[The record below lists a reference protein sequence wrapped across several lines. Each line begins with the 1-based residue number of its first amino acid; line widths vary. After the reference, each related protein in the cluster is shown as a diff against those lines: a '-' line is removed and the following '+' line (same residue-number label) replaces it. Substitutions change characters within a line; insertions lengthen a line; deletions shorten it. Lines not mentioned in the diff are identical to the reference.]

1 MGRQSNDLAVDIYYL
16 ILVASAAFTG
26 ENVVEPLLPLQVVTM
41 GASLLDAG
49 AVVGVA
55 SIAAFLS
62 RLPSGLLCRRIKFK
76 TLISATLIGEGIA
89 YFAYGLAPSY
99 VWLLPSRVLWGVAS
113 AIFMVSMAA
122 TISSTSQSERIG
134 WAMGTY
140 LTSYGLGTV
149 LGPLICSVL
158 LSTLSYAQII
168 MLTSLLPV
176 SGALVLNLRFGSSTL
191 GNSRAGLAPFA
202 ESNRD
207 NNDTSLKGAFSEL
220 LSIASKRRVMLA
232 GALHFLFSVSITFLD
247 TVFVVYVVTELHMD
261 PSAATLLLA
270 VRGIA
275 NTVVRSPAGTI
286 SDRFGQKI
294 PFVVS
299 FVALASSYILLAMT
313 VNDWLMAFAM
323 VVLGAAWGVSVV
335 LEWTATQDEI
345 PTVSRS
351 IASSF
356 LPLVYDVGHSAGAV
370 AVGALALFVSVPIIF
385 LVCAMLMLIATVIAL
400 VFWPSGRVQS

>member
-1 MGRQSNDLAVDIYYL
+1 LAVDIYYL